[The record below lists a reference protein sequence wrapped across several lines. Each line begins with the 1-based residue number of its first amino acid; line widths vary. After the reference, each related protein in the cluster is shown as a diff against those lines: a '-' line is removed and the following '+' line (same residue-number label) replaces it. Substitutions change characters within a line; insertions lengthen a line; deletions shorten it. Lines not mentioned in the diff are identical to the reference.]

1 MDLAQLQEH
10 LEEDLAD
17 SEDEAP
23 VFLDLTALKTDKP
36 AEVPHLTYCMSCSG
50 DNYDTHPTFKD
61 ILGDTHV
68 MIIYPP
74 PPPGNTA
81 TYCMVL
87 YLRDML
93 YI

>member
-74 PPPGNTA
+74 PPPG
-81 TYCMVL
+81 
-87 YLRDML
+87 
-93 YI
+93 